1 MSCVDSEDKNADK
14 GLMKQHSTYW
24 TPVCIASQH
33 PCAPSLLMLGVVVAG
48 WRGRLVAG
56 ASFYLGPAPAAGRL
70 GDSSRHTQ
78 QLGFSSYHV
87 YHKRVMRTVLKQ
99 K

>member
-1 MSCVDSEDKNADK
+1 MTTRPTGPKN
-14 GLMKQHSTYW
+14 
-24 TPVCIASQH
+24 PCVCIASQH
-33 PCAPSLLMLGVVVAG
+33 PCAPSLLMLGVVVAVVVG
-48 WRGRLVAG
+48 WRGWLVA
-56 ASFYLGPAPAAGRL
+56 ASSFYLGPAPTAGRL